1 MALNQIEYLLS
12 VDEFNNPAYLKG
24 KSSVALLLSRLIVL
38 EPGSDPLHPTMGLGI
53 KNYRFNSNS
62 DNINELKSDLKKQ
75 IETFLPQY
83 TGVEISMNISKNKI
97 LNVSILIGDTEYR
110 YSTEITTDSLKAVDL
125 NDIKNL

>member
-110 YSTEITTDSLKAVDL
+110 YSTEITTDSQKAVDL